1 MSFLC
6 FLKKVTLFCP
16 VVLELLDSNN
26 PPFSGPW
33 QAGAI
38 EFCKQLM
45 VYWSYFQIDRREQES
60 PDIISQVQQ
69 LKQLMANHARLLASH
84 TFPTG
89 RLDSMYLQ
97 LVHCITSNGQHF
109 LQESCN
115 VLSHLMFSICWNFLN
130 CLGNILQNAYLIEI
144 AYKSTHCYFL
154 VCLSNNVHIF
164 SYSEPC

>member
-26 PPFSGPW
+26 PPSSGPW
-33 QAGAI
+33 QAEAI

-115 VLSHLMFSICWNFLN
+115 VLSHLTVNVQHMLKFPQLSWKYLTKCLFNRDRLQIYTLLFLGMS
-130 CLGNILQNAYLIEI
+130 L
-144 AYKSTHCYFL
+144 K
-154 VCLSNNVHIF
+154 
-164 SYSEPC
+164 